1 MPAVGRENFPS
12 WTSLPGLQLARI
24 GAAVTLIRTP
34 GSDRMRLVLQLVAR
48 LFVVVILCL
57 GAATVWATIDA
68 HRSVD
73 RATAAS
79 AERVSVAL
87 EALYWRELLLRSNR
101 MREQLLP
108 VPEWRTI
115 ETMGLISPGIC
126 VRFEPAGAFEKPLC
140 GQSKGIGQSPPRWFT
155 ATVQTLL
162 GDHAAVIRPISA
174 RAASAGNVSAA
185 ADPNAAIALAW
196 QHILDN
202 IHVVLLMAVAIALLA
217 SLAIAHTLAPAQ
229 QIVAALQRMARGQY
243 RTSLPR
249 FRSMELAMIGQA
261 VGNLGDRLAQ
271 SMEERA
277 ALTRRLLEIR
287 GDERRALARELHDEF
302 GQNLTAILAFAST
315 IEATSAQEKDNSEV
329 AQDARMISQAT
340 HRIIACLRDTLNR
353 LRHPPAEELG
363 LEACLVDLV
372 DSWRSRNSTQPTIQ
386 LDLKGDLADVRGA
399 VAATAYRVAQE
410 CLTNSL
416 RHSSARVIVLRI
428 ERRTGAEN
436 ALLVHVEDDGGGD
449 ASKLARFPG
458 FGLTGIRERVAAL
471 GGSLSIADANR
482 GVSVAATIPLAA

>member
-1 MPAVGRENFPS
+1 
-12 WTSLPGLQLARI
+12 
-24 GAAVTLIRTP
+24 
-34 GSDRMRLVLQLVAR
+34 MRLVLQLVAR
-48 LFVVVILCL
+48 LFVIVILCL

-108 VPEWRTI
+108 VPDWRTI

-126 VRFEPAGAFEKPLC
+126 VRFEPAVAFEKPLC
-140 GQSKGIGQSPPRWFT
+140 GQSKGVGQSPPRWFA
-155 ATVQTLL
+155 ATVHTLL
-162 GDHAAVIRPISA
+162 GDHAAVVRPISA
-174 RAASAGNVSAA
+174 RAATAGNISAA
-185 ADPNAAIALAW
+185 ADPTAAIALAW

-202 IHVVLLMAVAIALLA
+202 IHVALLMAVAIALLA

-229 QIVAALQRMARGQY
+229 RIVTALQRMARGQY
-243 RTSLPR
+243 LTPLPR

-261 VGNLGDRLAQ
+261 VGDLGDRLAQ

-287 GDERRALARELHDEF
+287 SDERRALARELHDEF
-302 GQNLTAILAFAST
+302 GQNLTAILAFANT
-315 IEATSAQEKDNSEV
+315 IETTSAQDKNGREA

-340 HRIIACLRDTLNR
+340 HRIMACLRDTLKR

-372 DSWRSRNSTQPTIQ
+372 ESWRSRKATQPMIQ
-386 LDLKGDLADVRGA
+386 LDMKGDLADVRGA

-416 RHSSARVIVLRI
+416 RHGSAREIVLRI
-428 ERRTGAEN
+428 ERRSGAEN

-449 ASKLARFPG
+449 AAKVARSPG
-458 FGLTGIRERVAAL
+458 FGLTGIRERVTAL

-482 GVSVAATIPLAA
+482 GLRVAAMIPLAA